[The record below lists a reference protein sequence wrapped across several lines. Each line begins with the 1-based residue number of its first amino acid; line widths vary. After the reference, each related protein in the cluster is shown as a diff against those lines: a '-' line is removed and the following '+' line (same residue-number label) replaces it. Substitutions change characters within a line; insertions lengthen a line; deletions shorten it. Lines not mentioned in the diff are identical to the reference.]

1 MSAFEILKIANSRDS
16 LPSVGRFSKPPCQ
29 NGTLS
34 VFNVVFCHFVFW
46 FFFIFSSCFFLAFF
60 GSSSLL
66 YFVEL
71 ASIMAESSL
80 PVHWKTYGIDL
91 HPLPVAD
98 EVSRD
103 AMVAV
108 HYMLL
113 LKVSEHVYHCCST
126 APQSLFCFSEIFGV
140 SFVFSQFTDI
150 LCQTISPFYSC

>member
-1 MSAFEILKIANSRDS
+1 MANSRDS
-16 LPSVGRFSKPPCQ
+16 LPSVGRFSKPLWQ

-34 VFNVVFCHFVFW
+34 LFDVVSCHFVFP
-46 FFFIFSSCFFLAFF
+46 FLLFF
-60 GSSSLL
+60 GSFSLL

-140 SFVFSQFTDI
+140 FFVFSQFTDI
-150 LCQTISPFYSC
+150 LCDLKVSNCQVISPFYSG

>member
-1 MSAFEILKIANSRDS
+1 
-16 LPSVGRFSKPPCQ
+16 
-29 NGTLS
+29 
-34 VFNVVFCHFVFW
+34 
-46 FFFIFSSCFFLAFF
+46 
-60 GSSSLL
+60 
-66 YFVEL
+66 
-71 ASIMAESSL
+71 MAESSL
-80 PVHWKTYGIDL
+80 PVHWKIYGINL

-126 APQSLFCFSEIFGV
+126 APQSLFCFSLV

-150 LCQTISPFYSC
+150 LCDLKVR